1 MTTKY
6 ERILDQLTTSDIIQ
20 LVSKFGIEETS
31 IRYYNNQLI
40 MPTGCHNEIIGQA
53 KHKLYYYENTKKFY
67 CYTCCGSM
75 NPFEFIVQAY
85 KTRGIKYSLSNSAI
99 TLEKIIQERLR
110 DGFAIV
116 EKKKPQIVEE
126 IDKDWHS
133 SLTEYNIA
141 VMDCFSR
148 NKKYLKIW
156 EKEGISF
163 DTMDKFGIKFD
174 MVRNRMV
181 IPIYD
186 DKGIFVGAKVRNFNQ
201 EEIENGRK
209 YMPLIHN
216 NEIYTY
222 DRGKIL
228 YGLNFNKRA
237 IKAAKRAIIFE
248 SEKSTLHYDSLFI
261 GNKAVSIGGSNVS
274 IYQVELLKRYGVEI
288 IVLALDND
296 YSLLP
301 NEDGQYD
308 KYFGLYKMLK
318 EANKL
323 SQKGFTVEIVYDWE
337 QEFLE
342 NKDAPIDKG
351 REVWNK
357 LYRNRKNFTEL
368 KDKFLK
374 KGEEDER
381 TKVEIT
387 DF

>member
-1 MTTKY
+1 MTSKY
-6 ERILDQLTTSDIIQ
+6 EKILNRLTTSDIIQ
-20 LVSKFGIEETS
+20 LVSQFGIPETS

-53 KHKLYYYENTKKFY
+53 KHKLYYYESTKKFY

-75 NPFEFIVQAY
+75 NPFDFIVQAY
-85 KTRGIKYSLSNSAI
+85 RTRGVKYSLSNAAI
-99 TLEKIIQERLR
+99 MLEKIIQERLK

-116 EKKKPQIVEE
+116 EHKQPVIQE
-126 IDKDWHS
+126 IEDDWHKT
-133 SLTEYNIA
+133 LTEYNIA

-174 MVRNRMV
+174 MIRNRMV

-186 DKGIFVGAKVRNFNQ
+186 DKGVFVGAKVRNFNQ
-201 EEIENGRK
+201 EDIENGRK

-216 NEIYTY
+216 NEIYSY
-222 DRGKIL
+222 DRGKVL

-248 SEKSTLHYDSLFI
+248 AEKSCLLYDSLYV

-274 IYQVELLKRYGVEI
+274 VYQVELLKKMGVETV
-288 IVLALDND
+288 VLALDND

-301 NEDGQYD
+301 KEDGKYD

-323 SQKGFTVEIVYDWE
+323 SAKGFAVEIVYDWE

-368 KDKFLK
+368 SEMFSK
-374 KGEEDER
+374 KGETNET
-381 TKVEIT
+381 TKVEIE

>member
-1 MTTKY
+1 MTSKY
-6 ERILDQLTTSDIIQ
+6 EKILNRLTTSDIIQ
-20 LVSKFGIEETS
+20 LVSQFGIPETS

-53 KHKLYYYENTKKFY
+53 KHKLYYYESTKKFY

-75 NPFEFIVQAY
+75 NPFDFIVQAY
-85 KTRGIKYSLSNSAI
+85 RTRGVKYSLSNAAI
-99 TLEKIIQERLR
+99 MLEKIIQERLK

-116 EKKKPQIVEE
+116 EHKQPVIQE
-126 IDKDWHS
+126 IEDDWHKT
-133 SLTEYNIA
+133 LTEYNIA

-174 MVRNRMV
+174 MIRNRMV

-186 DKGIFVGAKVRNFNQ
+186 DKGVFVGAKVRNFNQ
-201 EEIENGRK
+201 EDIENGRK

-216 NEIYTY
+216 NEIYSY
-222 DRGKIL
+222 DRGKVL

-248 SEKSTLHYDSLFI
+248 AEKSCLLYDSLYV

-274 IYQVELLKRYGVEI
+274 VYQVELLKKMGVETV
-288 IVLALDND
+288 VLALDND

-301 NEDGQYD
+301 KEDGKYD

-323 SQKGFTVEIVYDWE
+323 SAKGFAVEIVYDWE

-351 REVWNK
+351 RAVWNK
-357 LYRNRKNFTEL
+357 LYRNRKNITEL
-368 KDKFLK
+368 TEMFSK
-374 KGEEDER
+374 KGETNE
-381 TKVEIT
+381 TAKVEIE

>member
-1 MTTKY
+1 MTSKY
-6 ERILDQLTTSDIIQ
+6 EKILNRLTTSDIIQ
-20 LVSKFGIEETS
+20 LVSQFGIPETS

-53 KHKLYYYENTKKFY
+53 KHKLYYYESTKKFY

-75 NPFEFIVQAY
+75 NPFDFIVQAY
-85 KTRGIKYSLSNSAI
+85 RTRGVKYSLSNAAI
-99 TLEKIIQERLR
+99 MLEKIIQERLK

-116 EKKKPQIVEE
+116 EHKQPVIQE
-126 IDKDWHS
+126 IEDDWHKT
-133 SLTEYNIA
+133 LTEYNIA

-174 MVRNRMV
+174 MIRNRMV

-186 DKGIFVGAKVRNFNQ
+186 DKGVFVGAKVRNFNQ
-201 EEIENGRK
+201 EDIENGRK

-216 NEIYTY
+216 NEIYSY
-222 DRGKIL
+222 DRGKVL

-248 SEKSTLHYDSLFI
+248 AEKSCLLYDSLYV

-274 IYQVELLKRYGVEI
+274 VYQVELLKKMGVET

-301 NEDGQYD
+301 KEDGKYD

-323 SQKGFTVEIVYDWE
+323 SAKGFAVEIVYDWE

-368 KDKFLK
+368 TEMFSK
-374 KGEEDER
+374 KGETNET
-381 TKVEIT
+381 TKVEIE

>member
-6 ERILDQLTTSDIIQ
+6 NKILDMITTSDIVQ
-20 LVSKFGIEETS
+20 LVSKFGIPETS

-40 MPTGCHNEIIGQA
+40 MPTGCHNEIIGTA
-53 KHKLYYYENTKKFY
+53 KHKLYYYEDSKKFH

-75 NPFEFIVQAY
+75 NPFEFVVQAY
-85 KTRGIKYSLSNSAI
+85 RTRGIKYSLSNAAI
-99 TLEKIIQERLR
+99 IIERIIQERLR

-116 EKKKPQIVEE
+116 TPPSNVKKEIEE
-126 IDKDWHS
+126 DWHK
-133 SLTEYNIA
+133 SLTEYNHSI
-141 VMDCFSR
+141 MNCFSR
-148 NKKYLKIW
+148 NKKYLKVW

-163 DTMDKFGIKFD
+163 DAMDKFGIKFD
-174 MVRNRMV
+174 MIRNRMV

-186 DKGIFVGAKVRNFNQ
+186 DKGVFVGAKVRNFNQ
-201 EEIENGRK
+201 EDIENGRK

-222 DRGKIL
+222 DKGKIL
-228 YGLNFNKRA
+228 YGLNFNKKN
-237 IKAAKRAIIFE
+237 IKNAKRAIIFE
-248 SEKSTLHYDSLFI
+248 SEKSTILYESLYV

-274 IYQVELLKRYGVEI
+274 IYQTELLKQYKVETV
-288 IVLALDND
+288 VLALDND

-301 NEDGQYD
+301 NENGEYD

-323 SQKGFTVEIVYDWE
+323 DAKGFNVEIVYDWE
-337 QEFLE
+337 QSFLE

-351 REVWNK
+351 REIWNK
-357 LYRNRKNFTEL
+357 LYRNRKNFNEL
-368 KDKFLK
+368 KEKYLK
-374 KGEEDER
+374 KGEKDER
-381 TKVEIT
+381 TKVEIE

>member
-6 ERILDQLTTSDIIQ
+6 NKILDMITTSDIVQ
-20 LVSKFGIEETS
+20 LVSKFGIPETS

-40 MPTGCHNEIIGQA
+40 MPTGCHNEIIGTA
-53 KHKLYYYENTKKFY
+53 KHKLYYYEDSKKFH

-75 NPFEFIVQAY
+75 NPFEFVVQAY
-85 KTRGIKYSLSNSAI
+85 RTRGIKYSLSNAAI
-99 TLEKIIQERLR
+99 IIERIIQERLR

-116 EKKKPQIVEE
+116 TPPSNVKKEIEE
-126 IDKDWHS
+126 DWHK
-133 SLTEYNIA
+133 SLTEYNPSI
-141 VMDCFSR
+141 MNCFSR
-148 NKKYLKIW
+148 NKKYLKVW

-163 DTMDKFGIKFD
+163 DAMDKFGIKFD
-174 MVRNRMV
+174 MIRNRMV

-186 DKGIFVGAKVRNFNQ
+186 DKGVFVGAKVRNFNQ
-201 EEIENGRK
+201 EDIENGRK

-222 DRGKIL
+222 DKGKIL
-228 YGLNFNKRA
+228 YGLNFNKKN
-237 IKAAKRAIIFE
+237 IKNAKRAIIFE
-248 SEKSTLHYDSLFI
+248 SEKSTILYESLYV

-274 IYQVELLKRYGVEI
+274 IYQTELLKQYKVET

-301 NEDGQYD
+301 NENGEYD

-323 SQKGFTVEIVYDWE
+323 DAKGFNVEIVYDWE
-337 QEFLE
+337 QSFLE

-351 REVWNK
+351 REIWNK
-357 LYRNRKNFTEL
+357 LYRNRKNFNEL
-368 KDKFLK
+368 KEKYLK
-374 KGEEDER
+374 KGEKDER
-381 TKVEIT
+381 TKVEIE

>member
-6 ERILDQLTTSDIIQ
+6 NKILDMITTSDIIQ
-20 LVSKFGIEETS
+20 LVSKFGIPETS

-40 MPTGCHNEIIGQA
+40 MPTGCHNEIIGTA
-53 KHKLYYYENTKKFY
+53 KHKLYYYEDSKKFH

-75 NPFEFIVQAY
+75 NPFEFVVQAY
-85 KTRGIKYSLSNSAI
+85 RTRGIKYSLSNAAI
-99 TLEKIIQERLR
+99 IIERIIQERLR

-116 EKKKPQIVEE
+116 TPPSNVKKEIEE
-126 IDKDWHS
+126 DWHK
-133 SLTEYNIA
+133 SLTEYNPSI
-141 VMDCFSR
+141 MNCFSR
-148 NKKYLKIW
+148 NKKYLKVW

-163 DTMDKFGIKFD
+163 DAMDKFGIKFD
-174 MVRNRMV
+174 MIRNRMV

-186 DKGIFVGAKVRNFNQ
+186 DKGVFVGAKVRNFNQ
-201 EEIENGRK
+201 EDIENGRK

-222 DRGKIL
+222 DKGKIL
-228 YGLNFNKRA
+228 YGLNFNKKN
-237 IKAAKRAIIFE
+237 IKNAKRAIIFE
-248 SEKSTLHYDSLFI
+248 SEKSTILYESLYV

-274 IYQVELLKRYGVEI
+274 IYQAELLKQYKVETV
-288 IVLALDND
+288 VLALDND

-301 NEDGQYD
+301 NENGEYD

-323 SQKGFTVEIVYDWE
+323 DAKGFNVEIVYDWE
-337 QEFLE
+337 QSFLE

-351 REVWNK
+351 REIWNK
-357 LYRNRKNFTEL
+357 LYRNRKNFNEL
-368 KDKFLK
+368 KEKYLK
-374 KGEEDER
+374 KGEKDER
-381 TKVEIT
+381 TKVEIE

>member
-1 MTTKY
+1 MTSKY
-6 ERILDQLTTSDIIQ
+6 EKILNRLTTSDIIQ
-20 LVSKFGIEETS
+20 LVSQFGIPETS

-53 KHKLYYYENTKKFY
+53 KHKLYYYESTKKFY

-75 NPFEFIVQAY
+75 NPFDFIVQAY
-85 KTRGIKYSLSNSAI
+85 RTRGVKYSLSNAAI
-99 TLEKIIQERLR
+99 MLEKIIQERLK
-110 DGFAIV
+110 DGFAIIEHKQPV
-116 EKKKPQIVEE
+116 IQE
-126 IDKDWHS
+126 IEDDWHKT
-133 SLTEYNIA
+133 LTEYNIA

-174 MVRNRMV
+174 MIRNRMV

-186 DKGIFVGAKVRNFNQ
+186 DKGVFVGAKVRNFNQ
-201 EEIENGRK
+201 EDIENGRK

-216 NEIYTY
+216 NEIYSY
-222 DRGKIL
+222 DRGKVL

-248 SEKSTLHYDSLFI
+248 AEKSCLLYDSLYV

-274 IYQVELLKRYGVEI
+274 VYQVELLKKMGVETV
-288 IVLALDND
+288 VLALDND

-301 NEDGQYD
+301 KEDGKYD

-323 SQKGFTVEIVYDWE
+323 SAKGFAVEIVYDWE

-368 KDKFLK
+368 TEMFSK
-374 KGEEDER
+374 KGETNET
-381 TKVEIT
+381 TKVEIE

>member
-6 ERILDQLTTSDIIQ
+6 NKILDMITTSDIVQ
-20 LVSKFGIEETS
+20 LVSKFGITETS

-40 MPTGCHNEIIGQA
+40 MPTGCHNEIIGTA
-53 KHKLYYYENTKKFY
+53 KHKLYYYEDSKKFH

-75 NPFEFIVQAY
+75 NPFEFVVQAY
-85 KTRGIKYSLSNSAI
+85 RTRGIKYSLSNAAI
-99 TLEKIIQERLR
+99 IIERIIQERLR

-116 EKKKPQIVEE
+116 TPPSNVKKEIEE
-126 IDKDWHS
+126 DWHK
-133 SLTEYNIA
+133 SLTEYNPSI
-141 VMDCFSR
+141 MNCFSR
-148 NKKYLKIW
+148 NKKYLKVW

-163 DTMDKFGIKFD
+163 DAMDKFGIKFD
-174 MVRNRMV
+174 MIRNRMV

-186 DKGIFVGAKVRNFNQ
+186 DKGVFVGAKVRNFNQ
-201 EEIENGRK
+201 EDIENGRK

-222 DRGKIL
+222 DKGKIL
-228 YGLNFNKRA
+228 YGLNFNKKN
-237 IKAAKRAIIFE
+237 IKNAKRAIIFE
-248 SEKSTLHYDSLFI
+248 SEKSTILYESLYV

-274 IYQVELLKRYGVEI
+274 IYQTELLKQYKVETV
-288 IVLALDND
+288 VLALDND

-301 NEDGQYD
+301 NENGEYD

-323 SQKGFTVEIVYDWE
+323 DAKGFNVEIVYDWE
-337 QEFLE
+337 QSFLE

-351 REVWNK
+351 REIWNK
-357 LYRNRKNFTEL
+357 LYRNRKNFNEL
-368 KDKFLK
+368 KEKYLK
-374 KGEEDER
+374 KGEKDER
-381 TKVEIT
+381 TKVEIE

>member
-1 MTTKY
+1 MTSKY
-6 ERILDQLTTSDIIQ
+6 DKILDMLTTSDIIQ
-20 LVSKFGIEETS
+20 LVSKFGVPETS

-53 KHKLYYYENTKKFY
+53 KHKLYYYESTKKFY

-85 KTRGIKYSLSNSAI
+85 KTRGIKYSLSNAAI
-99 TLEKIIQERLR
+99 VLERIIQERLR

-116 EKKKPQIVEE
+116 EHKTPVVQE
-126 IDKDWHS
+126 IEDDWHK

-201 EEIENGRK
+201 DEIENGRK

-216 NEIYTY
+216 NELYSY
-222 DRGKIL
+222 DRGKVL

-248 SEKSTLHYDSLFI
+248 AEKSCLLYDSLYV
-261 GNKAVSIGGSNVS
+261 GNKAVSVGGSNVS
-274 IYQVELLKRYGVEI
+274 PYQVELLKKLGVET

-301 NEDGQYD
+301 KEDGKYD

-323 SQKGFTVEIVYDWE
+323 SAKGFIVEIVYDWE
-337 QEFLE
+337 QELLE

-357 LYRNRKNFTEL
+357 LYRNRKNFDEL
-368 KDKFLK
+368 KDMFNK
-374 KGEEDER
+374 KGEKNEQ
-381 TKVEIT
+381 TKVEVE

>member
-1 MTTKY
+1 MTSKFEKITN
-6 ERILDQLTTSDIIQ
+6 QLTTSDVVQ
-20 LVSKFGIEETS
+20 LVSKFGIPETS
-31 IRYYNNQLI
+31 IQYQNNQLI
-40 MPTGCHNEIIGQA
+40 MPTGCHNEIIGTA
-53 KHKLYYYENTKKFY
+53 KHKLYYYENSKKFY

-75 NPFEFIVQAY
+75 DPFDFIVQAY
-85 KTRGIKYSLSNSAI
+85 RTRGIKYTKTNAAI
-99 TLEKIIQERLR
+99 IIEKIIQERLR
-110 DGFAIV
+110 DGFAIINPPSA
-116 EKKKPQIVEE
+116 KIVEIE
-126 IDKDWHS
+126 EDWHK
-133 SLTEYNIA
+133 SLTEYNPA

-148 NKKYLKIW
+148 NKKYLKTW

-174 MVRNRMV
+174 MIRNRMV
-181 IPIYD
+181 IPIYS
-186 DKGIFVGAKVRNFNQ
+186 DKDIFVGAKVRNFNQ

-216 NEIYTY
+216 NEIYSY
-222 DRGKIL
+222 DRGKVL
-228 YGLNFNKRA
+228 YGLNYNKKA
-237 IKAAKRAIIFE
+237 IKSAKRAIIFE
-248 SEKSTLHYDSLFI
+248 AEKSTLLFDSLYV
-261 GNKAVSIGGSNVS
+261 GNRAVSIGGSNVTM
-274 IYQVELLKRYGVEI
+274 YQVELLKQYGVQT

-301 NEDGQYD
+301 NENGEYD

-323 SQKGFTVEIVYDWE
+323 EAKGFEVEIVYDWE

-357 LYRNRKNFTEL
+357 LYRARKSFEEL
-368 KDKFLK
+368 KEKYLK
-374 KGEEDER
+374 KGDTNEK
-381 TKVEIT
+381 TKVEIE

>member
-1 MTTKY
+1 MTSKY
-6 ERILDQLTTSDIIQ
+6 EKILNRLTTSDIIQ
-20 LVSKFGIEETS
+20 LVSQFGIPETS

-53 KHKLYYYENTKKFY
+53 KHKLYYYESTKKFY

-75 NPFEFIVQAY
+75 NPFDFIVQAY
-85 KTRGIKYSLSNSAI
+85 RTRGVKYSLSNAAI
-99 TLEKIIQERLR
+99 MLEKIIQERLK

-116 EKKKPQIVEE
+116 EHKQPVIQE
-126 IDKDWHS
+126 IEDDWHKT
-133 SLTEYNIA
+133 LTEYNIA

-174 MVRNRMV
+174 MIRNRMV

-186 DKGIFVGAKVRNFNQ
+186 DKGVFVGAKVRNFNQ
-201 EEIENGRK
+201 EDIENGRK

-216 NEIYTY
+216 NEIYSY
-222 DRGKIL
+222 DRGKVL

-248 SEKSTLHYDSLFI
+248 AEKSCLLYDSLYV

-274 IYQVELLKRYGVEI
+274 IYQVELLKKMGVETV
-288 IVLALDND
+288 VLALDND

-301 NEDGQYD
+301 KENGKYD

-323 SQKGFTVEIVYDWE
+323 SAKGFAVEIVYDWE

-368 KDKFLK
+368 TEMFSK
-374 KGEEDER
+374 KGETNE
-381 TKVEIT
+381 TAKVEIE

>member
-1 MTTKY
+1 MTSKY
-6 ERILDQLTTSDIIQ
+6 EKILNRLTTSDIIQ
-20 LVSKFGIEETS
+20 LVSQFGIPETS

-53 KHKLYYYENTKKFY
+53 KHKLYYYESTKKFY

-75 NPFEFIVQAY
+75 NPFDFIVQAY
-85 KTRGIKYSLSNSAI
+85 RTRGVKYSLSNAAI
-99 TLEKIIQERLR
+99 MLEKIIQERLK

-116 EKKKPQIVEE
+116 EHKQPVIQE
-126 IDKDWHS
+126 IEDDWHKT
-133 SLTEYNIA
+133 LTEYNIA

-174 MVRNRMV
+174 MIRNRMV

-186 DKGIFVGAKVRNFNQ
+186 DKGVFVGAKVRNFNQ
-201 EEIENGRK
+201 EDIENGRK

-216 NEIYTY
+216 NEIYSY
-222 DRGKIL
+222 DRGKVL

-248 SEKSTLHYDSLFI
+248 AEKSCLLYDSLYV

-274 IYQVELLKRYGVEI
+274 VYQVELLKEMGVETV
-288 IVLALDND
+288 VLALDND

-301 NEDGQYD
+301 KEDGKYD

-323 SQKGFTVEIVYDWE
+323 SAKGFAVEIVYDWE

-368 KDKFLK
+368 TEMFSK
-374 KGEEDER
+374 KGETNET
-381 TKVEIT
+381 TKVEIE

>member
-6 ERILDQLTTSDIIQ
+6 NKILDMITTSDIVQ
-20 LVSKFGIEETS
+20 LVSKFGIPETS

-40 MPTGCHNEIIGQA
+40 MPTGCHNEIIGTA
-53 KHKLYYYENTKKFY
+53 KHKLYYYEDSKKFH

-75 NPFEFIVQAY
+75 NPFEFVVQAY
-85 KTRGIKYSLSNSAI
+85 RTRGIKYSLSNAAI
-99 TLEKIIQERLR
+99 IIERIIQERLR

-116 EKKKPQIVEE
+116 TPPSNVKKEIEE
-126 IDKDWHS
+126 DWHK
-133 SLTEYNIA
+133 SLTEYNPSI
-141 VMDCFSR
+141 MNCFSR
-148 NKKYLKIW
+148 NKKYLKVW

-163 DTMDKFGIKFD
+163 DAMDKFGIKFD
-174 MVRNRMV
+174 MIRNRMV

-186 DKGIFVGAKVRNFNQ
+186 DKGVFVGAKVRNFNQ
-201 EEIENGRK
+201 EDIENGRK

-222 DRGKIL
+222 DKGKIL
-228 YGLNFNKRA
+228 YGLNFNKKN
-237 IKAAKRAIIFE
+237 IKNAKRAIIFE
-248 SEKSTLHYDSLFI
+248 SEKSTILYESLYV

-274 IYQVELLKRYGVEI
+274 IYQTELLKQYKVETV
-288 IVLALDND
+288 VLALDND

-301 NEDGQYD
+301 DENGEYD

-323 SQKGFTVEIVYDWE
+323 DAKGFNVEIVYDWE
-337 QEFLE
+337 QSFLE

-351 REVWNK
+351 REIWNK
-357 LYRNRKNFTEL
+357 LYRNRKNFNEL
-368 KDKFLK
+368 KEKYLK
-374 KGEEDER
+374 KGEKNER
-381 TKVEIT
+381 TKVEIE